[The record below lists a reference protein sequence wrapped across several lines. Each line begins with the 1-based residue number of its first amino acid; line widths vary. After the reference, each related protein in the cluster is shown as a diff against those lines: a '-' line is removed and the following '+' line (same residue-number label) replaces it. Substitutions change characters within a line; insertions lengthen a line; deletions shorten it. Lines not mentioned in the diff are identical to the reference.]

1 MNQNDFVKELEKL
14 SINVTDTQIKQLDKY
29 HELLV
34 TWNEYMNL
42 TGIVEKEAVY
52 LKHFYDSLTLCKIIN
67 LDRIETL
74 CDIGTGAGFPG
85 MVLKILFPNLKIT
98 LIDSLNKRI
107 VFLNEVIKQL
117 GLTDIETIHSRAEEY
132 GIKNKEKY
140 DVVTARAVAPLNI
153 LLEYSIPLVK
163 INGYFIAMKANITDE
178 LENSKNA
185 LSKLDCQIENIIKF
199 NLPFEHSNRTLIS
212 IKKTNKT
219 KNLYPRKYNEIKK
232 RPL

>member
-1 MNQNDFVKELEKL
+1 MNQNKFIEELNKL
-14 SINVTDTQIKQLDKY
+14 SIDITDEQIKQLDKY

-34 TWNEYMNL
+34 SWNEKMNL

-52 LKHFYDSLTLCKIIN
+52 LKHFYDSLTICKIIDLN
-67 LDRIETL
+67 KVETL

-85 MVLKILFPNLKIT
+85 LVLKILFPDLMIT

-107 VFLNEVIKQL
+107 NFLNKVIKEL
-117 GLTDIETIHSRAEEY
+117 DLNKIETIHARAEEY

-140 DVVTARAVAPLNI
+140 DIVTARAVAPLNI

-163 INGYFIAMKANITDE
+163 TDGYFIAMKANVNDE
-178 LENSKNA
+178 LDNSKNA
-185 LSKLDCQIENIIKF
+185 LSKLDCKIDNVIKF
-199 NLPFEHSNRTLIS
+199 NLPIEESNRTLIS
-212 IKKTNKT
+212 VRKLDKT
-219 KNLYPRKYNEIKK
+219 KNIYPRKYNEIKK